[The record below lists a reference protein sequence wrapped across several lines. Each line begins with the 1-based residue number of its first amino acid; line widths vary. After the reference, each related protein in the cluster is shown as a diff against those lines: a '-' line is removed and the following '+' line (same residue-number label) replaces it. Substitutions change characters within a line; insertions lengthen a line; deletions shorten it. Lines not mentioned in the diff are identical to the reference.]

1 MARINL
7 ELVQNDSLT
16 FERRVRT
23 TPVVY
28 WTRTRHVQTD
38 ADAHFMTTPGLRQ
51 WPTNLTSCCA
61 APGGLPRCCLACWC
75 PCLSYAELLKEQELK
90 GYCCYGDR
98 ISACVSY
105 ALLQVLGFFP
115 AAALHAGARSALR
128 TERNYS
134 GSLSEDFCAT
144 ACCSTCALVQELN
157 AADMRQQQQLPQATT
172 TVGLPPRPVR
182 MTAMSGSRSAGG
194 AVPRTSWGPAAP
206 APRGAAASRAPV
218 GGEGGGSFEQ
228 DRGAGWSRQPVAV
241 RGQAGAP
248 LGAPVPALEGL
259 GARDLVL

>member
-1 MARINL
+1 MNAT
-7 ELVQNDSLT
+7 SS
-16 FERRVRT
+16 
-23 TPVVY
+23 
-28 WTRTRHVQTD
+28 
-38 ADAHFMTTPGLRQ
+38 RQ
-51 WPTNLTSCCA
+51 WPTNLTACCA

-157 AADMRQQQQLPQATT
+157 AADLRQQQQQIAATT
-172 TVGLPPRPVR
+172 TIGLAPRPVR
-182 MTAMSGSRSAGG
+182 MTAMSSGRPAGSAVSRPSHGAASA
-194 AVPRTSWGPAAP
+194 PWGPP
-206 APRGAAASRAPV
+206 ASTPRGSGAQSSS
-218 GGEGGGSFEQ
+218 GDGGGGFEKG
-228 DRGAGWSRQPVAV
+228 RAWGWSRQPVAA
-241 RGQAGAP
+241 RAQPGAP
-248 LGAPVPALEGL
+248 LGGAAPTPLEGPSS
-259 GARDLVL
+259 RELVL

>member
-1 MARINL
+1 
-7 ELVQNDSLT
+7 
-16 FERRVRT
+16 
-23 TPVVY
+23 
-28 WTRTRHVQTD
+28 
-38 ADAHFMTTPGLRQ
+38 MTTSVLRQ
-51 WPTNLTSCCA
+51 WPTNICACCA
-61 APGGLPRCCLACWC
+61 APGGLPRFCLACWC

-98 ISACVSY
+98 VSACVSY
-105 ALLQVLGFFP
+105 GLLQVLGFFP

-157 AADMRQQQQLPQATT
+157 AADLRQTQQTPATT

-182 MTAMSGSRSAGG
+182 MTAMNGSRSAGS
-194 AVPRTSWGPAAP
+194 AVPRSSWGPAAP
-206 APRGAAASRAPV
+206 ASRGAGAVRTPS
-218 GGEGGGSFEQ
+218 GEGGGGFEQ
-228 DRGAGWSRQPVAV
+228 ERREGWSRQPVAA
-241 RGQAGAP
+241 RSQAGAP
-248 LGAPVPALEGL
+248 LGAPGPALEGL